1 MLVLSPWVHG
11 IGVRYAVS
19 GFSDGKQNSKRKEE
33 MGDQTKPN
41 NAHVEQRL
49 REEAI
54 IWFTTVRADG
64 GTHTYRSGFCGMAK
78 PFSSLANLA
87 P

>member
-41 NAHVEQRL
+41 NAGA
-49 REEAI
+49 AI
-54 IWFTTVRADG
+54 EHG
-64 GTHTYRSGFCGMAK
+64 G
-78 PFSSLANLA
+78 
-87 P
+87 